1 MATKPARFRL
11 RGTADGWIDVLADA
25 DYPLAFAVK
34 AVKSGL
40 SANAGYRAFRDAGG
54 HVARATWLRTVA
66 EVRRTLSDS
75 LDEATRPLGR
85 KPNASEITTISTRKR
100 SGFIQQVDVY
110 VRDRATGEVEAR
122 PFSWRTRVLITRKA
136 AVGEALAAFTSGVIG
151 SPDAFD
157 EQILG
162 ATYVGT
168 LELQP
173 AAEE

>member
-1 MATKPARFRL
+1 MAAPDF
-11 RGTADGWIDVLADA
+11 
-25 DYPLAFAVK
+25 PLAFAIK

-85 KPNASEITTISTRKR
+85 KPLPDEVTTISTRKR

-122 PFSWRTRVLITRKA
+122 PFSWRTQVLITRKA
-136 AVGEALAAFTSGVIG
+136 AVNEALAAFDLGVTG
-151 SPDAFD
+151 SPDTFD

-168 LELQP
+168 LALQP
-173 AAEE
+173 RQEE